1 MNSQELLP
9 NPMTNRLIYLLLA
22 SLLLGACDQEV
33 EEPEERIRAVKTI
46 IVGDLA
52 SDQQRKF
59 PGTVEPVTSSNLSFE
74 VNGVIQAMQVDVGDR
89 FKKGE
94 VLAFLDNKPFQI
106 NVESARASLSR
117 ASAQLAEKKSAY
129 ERELRIQAEDPGAT
143 TEKAVEQTRAAY
155 DSQVQNVS
163 YRQAQLDLAE
173 RDLAHTELR
182 APFNGIV
189 SARHVDPSE
198 VADRGV
204 HVLKVNTEDAM
215 QVAVSVPEQMI
226 DKVYTGL
233 KGQVFL
239 SNRPDDPYEA
249 VVSEVGSAATTA
261 NAFPVTAVISDA
273 GEWVR
278 PGMTAELRL
287 VFSDEE
293 MQSAYLV
300 PMSAFLPGIDK
311 NDHYV
316 YLFDAETSKVR
327 KTAVQIRGIQGN
339 HVVTTHGIASGDIL
353 VVAGVPFLSD
363 GQKVKLLDTSGAIK

>member
-1 MNSQELLP
+1 
-9 NPMTNRLIYLLLA
+9 MTNRLICLLLA
-22 SLLLGACDQEV
+22 SLLLGACEQEV
-33 EEPEERIRAVKTI
+33 VEPEERIRAVKTI
-46 IVGDLA
+46 VVADLA

-74 VNGVIQAMQVDVGDR
+74 VSGIIQAVHVDVGER

-94 VLAFLDNKPFQI
+94 VLALLDNKPFQI
-106 NVESARASLSR
+106 NVESARAALSR
-117 ASAQLAEKKSAY
+117 ARAQLEEKKSAY
-129 ERELRIQAEDPGAT
+129 ERERRIQEEDPGAT
-143 TEKAVEQTRAAY
+143 TEKAVEQARAAY

-163 YRQAQLDLAE
+163 YSQSKLGLAE
-173 RDLAHTELR
+173 RDLTNTELR
-182 APFNGIV
+182 APFDGIV
-189 SARHVDPSE
+189 SARQVDPSE

-215 QVAVSVPEQMI
+215 QVAISVPEQMI
-226 DKVYTGL
+226 DKIYTGL
-233 KGQVFL
+233 KGQVIL
-239 SNRPDDPYEA
+239 SNRPDEPYQA
-249 VVSEVGSAATTA
+249 VVSEVGSTATTA

-273 GEWVR
+273 DERVR

-287 VFSDEE
+287 TFSDAE
-293 MQSAYLV
+293 MQIAYLI
-300 PMSAFLPGIDK
+300 PGTAFLPGIDK

-339 HVVTTHGIASGDIL
+339 LVVVTQGIAPGDVL

-363 GQKVKLLDTSGAIK
+363 GQEVKLLDTSGVTK

>member
-1 MNSQELLP
+1 MNSQELLSI
-9 NPMTNRLIYLLLA
+9 PMTNRLICLLLA
-22 SLLLGACDQEV
+22 SLLLGACTQEV
-33 EEPEERIRAVKTI
+33 AEPEERIRAVKTI
-46 IVGDLA
+46 VVADLA

-94 VLAFLDNKPFQI
+94 VLASLDNKPFQI
-106 NVESARASLSR
+106 KLESARAALSR
-117 ASAQLAEKKSAY
+117 AGAQLKEKKSAY
-129 ERELRIQAEDPGAT
+129 ERELRIQTEDPGAT
-143 TEKAVEQTRAAY
+143 TEKTVEQTRAAY

-163 YRQAQLDLAE
+163 YSRAQLGLAE
-173 RDLAHTELR
+173 RDLINTELR
-182 APFNGIV
+182 APFDGIV
-189 SARHVDPSE
+189 SARHFDPSE

-226 DKVYTGL
+226 NKVYTGL

-239 SNRPDDPYEA
+239 SNRPDEPYEA

-273 GEWVR
+273 DERVR

-287 VFSDEE
+287 VFADAE
-293 MQSAYLV
+293 MQIAYLI
-300 PMSAFLPGIDK
+300 PGAAFLPGIDK
-311 NDHYV
+311 NDHHV
-316 YLFDAETSKVR
+316 YLFDAETSHVR
-327 KTAVQIRGIQGN
+327 KTAVQVRGIQGN
-339 HVVTTHGIASGDIL
+339 HVIVTQGIAPGDVL

-363 GQKVKLLDTSGAIK
+363 GQEVKLLDTSGAIK